1 MSAPVMGSGGLG
13 RSPTCLEAF
22 RTAESVE
29 GVGPCQDG
37 GRNWD
42 DGCDQEDDCSIIRCS
57 VEIFGQEK
65 ETPPSF
71 LVFSLYVKGDLLSS
85 PAFRRREDVKP
96 ALSVITHDPDSI
108 E

>member
-1 MSAPVMGSGGLG
+1 MGDGGRV
-13 RSPTCLEAF
+13 RSPTCVEAF
-22 RTAESVE
+22 RTVESGG
-29 GVGPCQDG
+29 GVGPWQEG

-42 DGCDQEDDCSIIRCS
+42 DGCEDDCSIIRCS

-71 LVFSLYVKGDLLSS
+71 LVFSLDVKGDLLSS